1 LTSVLG
7 AAFGERDVVIIS
19 MPAVRPGPI
28 GSIARNETGDVGRV
42 DRRREVALEQ
52 MGRRHSFN
60 AQMNSTVCSGINSR
74 LGYVTIMDGLPSVV
88 VDTAV
93 TYMGRCPKS
102 KGEHNAEHK
111 QFDRDVE

>member
-1 LTSVLG
+1 MSVHQQDV
-7 AAFGERDVVIIS
+7 FGQTVS
-19 MPAVRPGPI
+19 
-28 GSIARNETGDVGRV
+28 
-42 DRRREVALEQ
+42 DRQL
-52 MGRRHSFN
+52 
-60 AQMNSTVCSGINSR
+60 R